1 MGFLRSQ
8 SGTCHIN
15 GLDCWQDSAA
25 IQSSLGYIP
34 GEISFFNDLRGDE
47 FLGFVA
53 KYRGISLAN
62 SRSKELVKRFEFDAS
77 PKIKKMS
84 KGTRQKLGII
94 SAFMHD
100 PEILL
105 LDEPSSGLDPLMQ
118 NRFID
123 LVNEEKQRGKTILL
137 STHMFEEADRTCT
150 RVGIIKDGRLVAVDS
165 VASLRASQVKK
176 LILTFENAQA
186 ATSFINEISPA
197 ELLPDGRVEVSV
209 QNNLTEL
216 IALMSKY
223 PVTGISA
230 PNQSLEEV
238 FMHYYGGDSH
248 V

>member
-1 MGFLRSQ
+1 M
-8 SGTCHIN
+8 
-15 GLDCWQDSAA
+15 
-25 IQSSLGYIP
+25 
-34 GEISFFNDLRGDE
+34 E
-47 FLGFVA
+47 
-53 KYRGISLAN
+53 
-62 SRSKELVKRFEFDAS
+62 RFEFDAS

-176 LILTFENAQA
+176 FLLSFENAQA
-186 ATSFINEISPA
+186 AASFISEISPA
-197 ELLPDGRVEVSV
+197 ELLSDSRVEVSV

-216 IALMSKY
+216 IALMGKY

-238 FMHYYGGDSH
+238 FMHYYGGDSY